1 MSALTVASVSKQF
14 GDFYVPRYEVL
25 VGGVGL
31 AQGVLRDVMQVTY
44 NDSITDIDSFD
55 LTVGNWDPATRD
67 FKYVGAETKDP
78 LGDTVTQR
86 LFNPGA
92 HEFELRLGYGSTLTS
107 MMRGRTTS
115 LEPTFPNAGAP
126 TLTVRVLN
134 VLHRLRRK
142 QYRDQWPNM
151 RISDVAEEIGRRKD
165 AGKKRFPLPIRV
177 SAKARRQEP
186 VQEYIAQDNQYD
198 IDFLLIQAHKIGY
211 DVFIDH
217 EPAGKDAVREVLRFV
232 PSDESQPTVREIA
245 YELKWGVSLIDFAPK
260 LSTAHQAASV
270 EVRSWDRQKNRPIR
284 AKADVRTQKPGINDD
299 LLALLLDAV
308 GLPHREH
315 TLVHEPQHT
324 RAEAQRRA
332 QTVLTDKLKTMVEA
346 TGTTVGL
353 PNLRAGQKVHISG
366 LGKRFS
372 GIYFVVK
379 TTHTLGDGGYLTK
392 FTARREKPE
401 PPKAANAG
409 AAA

>member
-31 AQGVLRDVMQVTY
+31 APGVLRDVTQVTY
-44 NDSITDIDSFD
+44 NDSITEIDSFD
-55 LTVGNWDPATRD
+55 LTIGNWDPATRD
-67 FKYVGAETKDP
+67 FKYVGAETNDA
-78 LGDTVTQR
+78 LGDTVIQR

-92 HEFELRLGYGSTLTS
+92 HEFELRMGYGATLATV
-107 MMRGRTTS
+107 MRGRTSS
-115 LEPTFPNAGAP
+115 LEPTFPGGGAP

-142 QYRDQWPNM
+142 QYRDHWPNR

-165 AGKKRFPLPIRV
+165 GGKKRFPLPIRI
-177 SAKARRQEP
+177 SAKARRKEP

-198 IDFLLIQAHKIGY
+198 IDFLLLQARKIGY
-211 DVFIDH
+211 VVYIDH

-232 PSDESQPTVREIA
+232 PSDENQPNVREIA
-245 YELKWGVSLIDFAPK
+245 YELKWGVSLVDFSPK
-260 LSTAHQAASV
+260 LTTANQAASV

-284 AKADVRTQKPGINDD
+284 AKADLRKKKTGVNDD
-299 LLALLLDAV
+299 LVPLLLDETK
-308 GLPHREH
+308 LPRRED
-315 TLVHEPQHT
+315 TIVHEPQHT
-324 RAEAQRRA
+324 PAQAQHRAE
-332 QTVLTDKLKTMVEA
+332 TLLSDKLKAMVEA

-353 PNLRAGQKVHISG
+353 PNLRAGQHVHISG

-379 TTHTLGDGGYLTK
+379 TTHTLNDGGYFTK

-401 PPKAANAG
+401 PAKAASSG
-409 AAA
+409 ATT